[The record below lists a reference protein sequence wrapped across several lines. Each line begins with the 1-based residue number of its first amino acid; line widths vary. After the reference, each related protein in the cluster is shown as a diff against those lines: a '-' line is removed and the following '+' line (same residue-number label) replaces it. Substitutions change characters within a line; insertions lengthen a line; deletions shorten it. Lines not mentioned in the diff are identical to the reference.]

1 MYNFFLSQMCFFF
14 TLRLATSIF
23 SSRSSCCLH
32 SKKTSE
38 ANEVKEALPLQQGPI
53 ELASPLWR
61 DAVGHNS
68 GPLVGGLTSEDASL
82 PRPSPRPIEDKEAV
96 PHASWVNRS
105 SGLCPPGGV
114 GELPSNLKT
123 PKGRSYAAV
132 ANFRFI
138 SGCI

>member
-1 MYNFFLSQMCFFF
+1 MCTRFFYFIIVNDLRHSPFLNVTVVATSKGLQRLKGMRYYSRRENAVCIMYNFFLSQMCFFF

-38 ANEVKEALPLQQGPI
+38 ANEVKEALPLQQEPI

-68 GPLVGGLTSEDASL
+68 GPLGWRTHIRG
-82 PRPSPRPIEDKEAV
+82 RF
-96 PHASWVNRS
+96 
-105 SGLCPPGGV
+105 
-114 GELPSNLKT
+114 T
-123 PKGRSYAAV
+123 PKAISE
-132 ANFRFI
+132 ANR
-138 SGCI
+138 G